1 MSNKSESGLSYL
13 VFGAGAIGTYLGGSL
28 ALNGEQVVFL
38 ERPENVAKLR
48 EDGLA
53 FELSEDKD
61 EHLAKPKVAGSL
73 EEALVSGPYE
83 VALFALKSFDTQ
95 AALEEMA
102 PYSADLP
109 VILCLQNGVDNEAT
123 LAAVLGEEKVIAGT
137 VTSAVGRREVG
148 KIVLERKRGV
158 GIAADHPLSEQLA
171 NSFNTANLN
180 ARLYA
185 DAAGMKWSKLLTNL
199 IANATAAILK
209 MSPAE
214 IFEHPKLFNLEVAQL
229 REALMVMHAKGLH
242 PVDLPGTPV
251 PALALAVGRLPP
263 IVARPLLRRAVASG
277 RGGKMPSFYLDLYS
291 GRGQSEVAYLNGA
304 VARHAEQLG
313 IPAPVNRRLS
323 EILTALTD
331 GETPLET
338 FAGHPDKLLD
348 QLDFKT

>member
-1 MSNKSESGLSYL
+1 MSNKSEIGLSYL

-28 ALNGEQVVFL
+28 ALIDERVVFL

-48 EDGLA
+48 KDGLTL
-53 FELSEDKD
+53 ELSEEKN
-61 EHLAKPKVAGSL
+61 EHLAEPKVAGSL
-73 EEALVSGPYE
+73 EEALAGGPYQ
-83 VALFALKSFDTQ
+83 VALFALKSFDTA

-102 PYSADLP
+102 PFSAKLP
-109 VILCLQNGVDNEAT
+109 AILCLQNGVDNEAA
-123 LAAVLGEEKVIAGT
+123 LAAVLGKEKVIAGT
-137 VTSAVGRREVG
+137 VTSAIGRREVG
-148 KIVLERKRGV
+148 QIVLERKRGV

-171 NSFNTANLN
+171 NSFNAADLN

-199 IANATAAILK
+199 IGNASSAILK

-214 IFEHPKLFNLEVAQL
+214 IFEHPGLFNLEVAQL
-229 REALMVMHAKGLH
+229 REALTVMQAKGLH

-263 IVARPLLRRAVASG
+263 VVARPLLRRAVASG

-291 GRGQSEVAYLNGA
+291 GRGQSEVGYLNGA

-323 EILTALTD
+323 EILTALTHGD
-331 GETPLET
+331 MPVGA
-338 FAGHPDKLLD
+338 FAGQPDKLLGQVD
-348 QLDFKT
+348 LKT